1 MWNFRRELE
10 DIINDRM
17 VFWVAQMVEQ
27 NSDQLMTV
35 WSNLDEDNP
44 SRRRYIWRDLLQ
56 KEDILDIFE
65 PSWIREASDWPDPGF
80 RNMRT
85 SLALLSRAQR

>member
-1 MWNFRRELE
+1 MRNFRRELE
-10 DIINDRM
+10 EDIINDRV

-27 NSDQLMTV
+27 NSDQLITI

-44 SRRRYIWRDLLQ
+44 SRRRCIWRDLFQ

-65 PSWIREASDWPDPGF
+65 PLRPGVDIQTILEDRYARIRDIP
-80 RNMRT
+80 
-85 SLALLSRAQR
+85 